1 MICLKDIGVERSSES
16 QEHTE
21 QEPHPCRFNVSKI
34 VSFMHKTFQ
43 WTIFLPDCPV
53 LHEPTNGSISN
64 IGSVRH
70 GDRVTIS
77 CNAGYTYTE
86 NTTRVC
92 ISGKWSGKVGKCEQ
106 GKNFCSLTKVTF
118 EAKINSKNLHIIL

>member
-1 MICLKDIGVERSSES
+1 MIGLKDIGVERSSGS

-21 QEPHPCRFNVSKI
+21 QEPHPCRLNVSKI

-77 CNAGYTYTE
+77 YNAGYTYTE

-106 GKNFCSLTKVTF
+106 FKKLLQFN
-118 EAKINSKNLHIIL
+118 

>member
-1 MICLKDIGVERSSES
+1 MLA
-16 QEHTE
+16 
-21 QEPHPCRFNVSKI
+21 KI

-43 WTIFLPDCPV
+43 WIIFLPDCPV

-64 IGSVRH
+64 IGSVHH

-106 GKNFCSLTKVTF
+106 GKKL
-118 EAKINSKNLHIIL
+118 LHFN